1 MRSHTLSFT
10 LWNTCTHVCI
20 FTVIRVGGAGSP
32 QKKFAP
38 TLEGTSWA
46 YTFFSLTRFPTRR
59 YRTSFYV
66 VFHFQMHNF
75 RIRLIYSTRCSVF
88 FMFTPHIHARIRIHY
103 VTEKKYKG
111 CSTYDFFVK
120 IIRKKARKQNNST
133 RKKLAELGLG
143 NLYQTM
149 WSFARLV
156 QLLLLYFHNKKL
168 FHLI

>member
-1 MRSHTLSFT
+1 MRKICAHTLS
-10 LWNTCTHVCI
+10 LSLSEIHVLTYVYSQSFGLAVQVRRKRSLHQLSREQAERI
-20 FTVIRVGGAGSP
+20 
-32 QKKFAP
+32 
-38 TLEGTSWA
+38 L
-46 YTFFSLTRFPTRR
+46 FFSLTRFPTRR

-120 IIRKKARKQNNST
+120 IIRKQALLST
-133 RKKLAELGLG
+133 RKREALLGLG
-143 NLYQTM
+143 
-149 WSFARLV
+149 
-156 QLLLLYFHNKKL
+156 FHTRYKP
-168 FHLI
+168 LIGLK